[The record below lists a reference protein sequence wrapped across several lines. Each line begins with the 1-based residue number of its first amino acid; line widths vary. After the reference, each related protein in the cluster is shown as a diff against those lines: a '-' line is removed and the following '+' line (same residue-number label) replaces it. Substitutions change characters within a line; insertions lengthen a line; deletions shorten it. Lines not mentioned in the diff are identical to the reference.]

1 MKNTNSNVTYY
12 RLRLNHFQKDLDNL
26 AKKLCFK
33 RFSKGQFIEIGVMA
47 DAIMEALS
55 ETGEYETIG
64 YEHIKIINR
73 VTQREYRHGMKKVD
87 IDHADTELI
96 VKCFDDDVNNDMLC
110 QSLFDDTTLTNDD
123 KKMLKYLYNGHKIKE
138 IAVFLNVPKGTVTQR
153 LYRLKKSLAYLI
165 SDNTTLDY
173 STEKI
178 NRVMDKYFDG
188 LTIQQIAVGESMP
201 LSDIRQIIKQQT
213 TVRGNVM
220 PKYIPS
226 FA

>member
-1 MKNTNSNVTYY
+1 MKDQIKRYY
-12 RLRLNHFQKDLDNL
+12 KLSLANFSKDLDTVT
-26 AKKLCFK
+26 KKMLYK
-33 RFSKGQFIEIGVMA
+33 RRSCKGQEIPFETMQ
-47 DAIMEALS
+47 DAIMQSLT
-55 ETGEYETIG
+55 ETGEYQYIT
-64 YEHIKIINR
+64 YEHFRVINR
-73 VTQREYRHGMKKVD
+73 ICAKEYRHGMKKVD
-87 IDHADTELI
+87 IDHADIT
-96 VKCFDDDVNNDMLC
+96 VKSFDDDVNNDMLC
-110 QSLFDDTTLTNDD
+110 QSLFDDDTISSDD
-123 KKMLKYLYNGHKIKE
+123 KLIMKYLWSGFKIKE

-173 STEKI
+173 PTEKI